1 MAISTTMTEE
11 AQHWGLGRLEWQDIS
26 LIRFFADPSVNEMVA
41 AGAAG
46 MVVVGAVATIAALT
60 VYRLWVPLF
69 RDWIFSTDHKKI
81 GIMYIV
87 LALVMLARGV
97 AEGVVMRT
105 HQGFGLTG
113 GFLAPDHF
121 AELFS
126 THGTIMIFFVA
137 MPLVTGFMNFLVPL
151 QIGARD
157 VAFPVLNQIGLG
169 LTAAGAALIMI
180 SLVIGDFSTGGWTAY
195 PPYTGITFQ
204 PGEGPDYWVWS
215 VGISG
220 LGSTLAG
227 INIAVTI
234 YKMRAPGMKLFYMPL
249 FTWTAFCASIIM
261 IFAMPPLTVATL
273 QLGLDRYLDFR
284 FFTNDFGGNMMNY
297 ANMFWLFGH
306 PEVYLLVLPA
316 YGIYSEVISTFS
328 GKRIYGYDSLV
339 YATMCIAVLSF
350 TVWLHHFFTMGQDAN
365 VNAIFGIATMVIAVP
380 TGVKVYDWMAT
391 MFRGRIR
398 LTVPMIYAQGFLL
411 LFVIGGLTGVIL
423 ANPTID
429 YQVHNSVFLVAH
441 FHNVLIPGV
450 LFGML
455 AGIHFWFP
463 KAFGFRLNEA
473 WGRTSALLWIV
484 GFMVTFL
491 PLYPLGLLGMP
502 RRSVDYA
509 DPGFDPYTLV
519 AMIGA
524 FILLTAFS
532 TFVATIIISIRR
544 RNSKRDLAGDPW
556 AGFSLEWGTSSPP
569 PEYNFPVTPNVTGR
583 DAFLQAKQ
591 DGVAYRA
598 PENYAD
604 IALPSKT
611 PIGLVFCLASLG
623 LGFAAVWHMW
633 WLAILCAVA
642 VPVVVILRSFRLD
655 TETVVKADD
664 IRSETER
671 WLARAN
677 SARQATRLEE
687 TTPHNTGRAALD
699 AEGFAR

>member
-1 MAISTTMTEE
+1 MTDH
-11 AQHWGLGRLEWQDIS
+11 AAHWLFGRLTWQDIS
-26 LIRFFADPSVNEMVA
+26 LVRFVMDPSINEMIAAMA
-41 AGAAG
+41 AGL
-46 MVVVGAVATIAALT
+46 VVVGAVATITALT
-60 VYRLWVPLF
+60 VFRLWVPLF

-87 LALVMLARGV
+87 LALVMLARGI
-97 AEGVVMRT
+97 AEGVVMRSQ
-105 HQGFGLTG
+105 QGFGLTG
-113 GFLAPDHF
+113 GFLAPEHF

-137 MPLVTGFMNFLVPL
+137 MPLVTGFMNYLVPL

-180 SLVIGDFSTGGWTAY
+180 SLVIGQFSTGGWTSY
-195 PPYTGITFQ
+195 PPYTGVTFQ
-204 PGEGPDYWVWS
+204 PGEGPDYWIWS

-220 LGSTLAG
+220 LGSTITG

-249 FTWTAFCASIIM
+249 FTWTALCTSIIM
-261 IFAMPPLTVATL
+261 IFAMPPLTIAAL

-306 PEVYLLVLPA
+306 PEVYLLILPA

-328 GKRIYGYDSLV
+328 GKRLYGYDSLV
-339 YATMCIAVLSF
+339 YATMSISVLSF
-350 TVWLHHFFTMGQDAN
+350 TVWLHHFFTMGQNAN
-365 VNAIFGIATMVIAVP
+365 INAVFGIATMIIAVP

-441 FHNVLIPGV
+441 FHNVIIPGV

-473 WGRTSALLWIV
+473 WGRVSALLWII

-491 PLYPLGLLGMP
+491 PLYWLGLLGLP
-502 RRSVDYA
+502 RRSVSYD
-509 DPGFDPYTLV
+509 DPSFDPYTLISMV
-519 AMIGA
+519 GA

-532 TFVATIIISIRR
+532 TFVATIIISIQQ
-544 RNSKRDLAGDPW
+544 RNARRDLVGDPW

-569 PEYNFPVTPNVTGR
+569 PEYNFPATPHVSGR
-583 DAFLQAKQ
+583 ETFLQAKR
-591 DGVAYRA
+591 DGVAYLA
-598 PENYAD
+598 PDRYED
-604 IALPSKT
+604 ITLPGKT
-611 PIGLVFCLASLG
+611 SVGLLFCLVSLG
-623 LGFAAVWHMW
+623 LGFAAVWHIW
-633 WLAILCAVA
+633 WLALLCALIL
-642 VPVVVILRSFRLD
+642 PLTVILRSFRLD
-655 TETVVKADD
+655 TEIVIEAAEV
-664 IRSETER
+664 RRETEA
-671 WLARAN
+671 WLAQAN
-677 SARQATRLEE
+677 AAKTTTRLEE
-687 TTPHNTGRAALD
+687 TTPLNTGRPALD